1 MHRRECEFALT
12 MNTDVDQKTQRND
25 DNTIN
30 SGFSILLRKLPLD
43 TDKFSEQIL
52 DH

>member
-1 MHRRECEFALT
+1 MEENAELELT
-12 MNTDVDQKTQRND
+12 MNTDINQKTHLDD

-30 SGFSILLRKLPLD
+30 SGFSILLRILTLD
-43 TDKFSEQIL
+43 TDKFKEQIV